1 MIDMA
6 KIKKERDLKIQAI
19 NDEYNSKL
27 YGHKEELEQNMYN
40 LIPEPIYWF
49 KYDCELGEMS
59 FRANR
64 KLSKETLLKI
74 CESTMMDLIDFKIFT
89 NPISTD
95 DDSGLE
101 QGIWL
106 PLEYSEEYRYT
117 FSSHY
122 YCETR
127 NRIES
132 RERRMRGVE
141 KEYNECHE
149 YNYI

>member
-1 MIDMA
+1 MISELA
-6 KIKKERDLKIQAI
+6 KLKKERDLQIQAI
-19 NDEYNSKL
+19 NDKYNSKL
-27 YGHKEELEQNMYN
+27 YDHKEELEQNMYK

-49 KYDCELGEMS
+49 KYDYELGEMS
-59 FRANR
+59 FRTSK

-74 CESTMMDLIDFKIFT
+74 CELTMMDLIDFKIIT

-95 DDSGLE
+95 DDGGLE

-127 NRIES
+127 SRIKWK
-132 RERRMRGVE
+132 R
-141 KEYNECHE
+141 NE
-149 YNYI
+149 